1 MIMWRSIAAIVT
13 TLILIP
19 LLFIAFACSADDNN
33 GQMTGAEQDSMKTGE
48 AAAQQVTVKTDESAT
63 DQSAVKTGENTTN
76 TFDRAKL
83 GTVERDIVYGTG
95 GGVQL
100 KVDIYYPKK
109 LDGLAPAVMYVHG
122 GGWTADDK
130 KDGAGVRA
138 IPAQIEDV
146 KCAVRYLRANAGI
159 YMPSTPSG
167 LAPWA
172 AAPAVTWY
180 HCWESLM

>member
-1 MIMWRSIAAIVT
+1 MWRSIAAIVT

-100 KVDIYYPKK
+100 KMDIYYPKK
-109 LDGLAPAVMYVHG
+109 LDGLAPATLV
-122 GGWTADDK
+122 
-130 KDGAGVRA
+130 
-138 IPAQIEDV
+138 IV
-146 KCAVRYLRANAGI
+146 KNAGHGFAPQGGAI
-159 YMPSTPSG
+159 SPSLPE
-167 LAPWA
+167 LNRMI
-172 AAPAVTWY
+172 VDFFRR
-180 HCWESLM
+180 ELELQ